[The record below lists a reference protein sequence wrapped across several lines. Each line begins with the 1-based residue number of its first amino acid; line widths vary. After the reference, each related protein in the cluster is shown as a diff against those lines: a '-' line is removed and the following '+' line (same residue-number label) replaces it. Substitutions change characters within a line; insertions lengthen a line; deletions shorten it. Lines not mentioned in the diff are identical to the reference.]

1 MFGLVCRW
9 KTAIL
14 FAAIACAFASCG
26 GRDAVAPSEVEKQA
40 FEDLR
45 SEIRGAI
52 DDPARE
58 AEAITLVDALAEDL
72 NTLRERISD
81 RRRRAKQ
88 LNAEYDTTRADFEAL
103 FDKVDKEIQSNKRQV
118 SERQRALFAITT
130 PAERSAI
137 SKAHTKAMDAA
148 IRNIQSI

>member
-1 MFGLVCRW
+1 MSGLNCHWRSAV
-9 KTAIL
+9 L
-14 FAAIACAFASCG
+14 FAAIAFAFAGCG
-26 GRDAVAPSEVEKQA
+26 GKEAVAPLEVEERA

-58 AEAITLVDALAEDL
+58 AEAITLVDALAAEL
-72 NTLRERISD
+72 ITLREKISE

-88 LNAEYDTTRADFEAL
+88 LNADYDTSRADFEAF
-103 FDKVDKEIQSNKRQV
+103 FDQIDKEIQSNKRQV
-118 SERQRALFAITT
+118 SEKQRALFAITT
-130 PAERSAI
+130 PDERSAV

-148 IRNIQSI
+148 IRNIQAI